1 MDTGVCSTGHP
12 AEVAGSQ
19 GTPRCSH
26 GSEAS
31 PPALA
36 DDSPSRRASLR
47 GVYKRNEY
55 RKVILSLTVLR
66 HFDCV
71 LADTN
76 QAITPTLERMEP

>member
-1 MDTGVCSTGHP
+1 MGQRRP
-12 AEVAGSQ
+12 LRLSQ
-19 GTPRCSH
+19 TTARHCG
-26 GSEAS
+26 
-31 PPALA
+31 
-36 DDSPSRRASLR
+36 ASLR
-47 GVYKRNEY
+47 GIYKRNEY